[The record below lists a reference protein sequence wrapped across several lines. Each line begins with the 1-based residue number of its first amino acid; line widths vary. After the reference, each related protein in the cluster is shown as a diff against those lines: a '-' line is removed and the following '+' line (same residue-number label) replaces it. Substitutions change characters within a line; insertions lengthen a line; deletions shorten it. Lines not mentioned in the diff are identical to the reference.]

1 LYDGK
6 YWPGLHVTNETQPG
20 KHKRELELYQP
31 FVEIAQLITKNTE
44 KYQHQHHLQGTWVD
58 IHNQSPT
65 TSNPDSNLVLAPNV
79 CFAYENPLPANPGDH
94 GRSQG
99 NNVSA
104 IFLSGHPISTQQSM
118 ILEAAR
124 SLPLAAGI
132 YCSRDQDR
140 LQHCTGSIVDLCYP
154 DIHGMY

>member
-20 KHKRELELYQP
+20 KHKRELELYQL

-58 IHNQSPT
+58 THNQSPT
-65 TSNPDSNLVLAPNV
+65 TSNPDSNLVLAPDV

-94 GRSQG
+94 GESQG

-104 IFLSGHPISTQQSM
+104 ICFFLWSPDFNSLSM
-118 ILEAAR
+118 TLEAAR
-124 SLPLAAGI
+124 SLPLAPGI
-132 YCSRDQDR
+132 YCS
-140 LQHCTGSIVDLCYP
+140 
-154 DIHGMY
+154 